1 MPLPTPMTEFVIGT
15 TLMLNDVNSLAGGLW
30 RGNRYIIFTTL
41 GTVIDSATTKLET
54 SSVS

>member
-15 TLMLNDVNSLAGGLW
+15 TLMLNDVYSSAGGLG
-30 RGNRYIIFTTL
+30 RGNRYIVFTTL
-41 GTVIDSATTKLET
+41 GTAIDSATTQLET